1 MRFFVVILITALNI
15 SASGFDR
22 AESLASNASELY
34 DMLKHVTNSLVFV
47 LAIIPVLLL
56 GWAVSHTMSK
66 YKHYI
71 GGTGENKSTIIEQMS
86 GIVVSGV
93 IAMASIFF
101 IYGIFVMTYA
111 DPSSSMTFL
120 DVWDKL
126 VVSFWREVLSYTH
139 N

>member
-1 MRFFVVILITALNI
+1 MRFFFVMLFVASNV

-22 AESLASNASELY
+22 AEALASNAKELY
-34 DMLKHVTNSLVFV
+34 DMLVHVTHSLVWV
-47 LAIIPVLLL
+47 LAVIPVLLM
-56 GWAVSHTMSK
+56 GWAVSHTMKK

-71 GGTGENKSTIIEQMS
+71 GGAGENKSTIIEQMS

-93 IAMASIFF
+93 IAMTSIFF

-120 DVWDKL
+120 DAWDKL
-126 VVSFWREVLSYTH
+126 VVSFWKEVLSH
-139 N
+139 A